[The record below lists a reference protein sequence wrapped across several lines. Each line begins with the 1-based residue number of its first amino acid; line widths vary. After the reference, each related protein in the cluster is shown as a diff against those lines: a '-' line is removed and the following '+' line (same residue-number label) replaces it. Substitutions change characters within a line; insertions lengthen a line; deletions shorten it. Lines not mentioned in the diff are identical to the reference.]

1 MDKIY
6 KEAIQ
11 SFNTY
16 NKNQTTLG
24 EHAHVTHAVW
34 AGSSTRSSATGPA
47 GVEKFQLIGTKMK
60 QQQKIQSYFLRNNS
74 VTIYAS
80 VKTITK

>member
-1 MDKIY
+1 MDKTY
-6 KEAIQ
+6 KEPIE
-11 SFNTY
+11 SFNTQ

-47 GVEKFQLIGTKMK
+47 GVEKLQLIGTKMK
-60 QQQKIQSYFLRNNS
+60 QQQKQSYFLRNNS

-80 VKTITK
+80 VETITK